1 MIELICIKDYAL
13 FKAGEKCYAVGENSW
28 TDDYENFE
36 EYIFY
41 GEYDYDFDYWQEI
54 RIDKNYFM
62 TPAEWRQHQ
71 MDSILNET
79 KKN

>member
-1 MIELICIKDYAL
+1 MIELICIKDCEE
-13 FKAGEKCYAVGENSW
+13 FKAGEKCYAVDENSW
-28 TDDYENFE
+28 TDYNFE

-41 GEYDYDFDYWQEI
+41 GEYDYDFDSWQEI

-79 KKN
+79 EKN